1 MQTSPICRT
10 LRGRVAE
17 MATTLVYG
25 LAISGQAVA
34 RELAARG
41 DSLILAD
48 DSIDGSAIESHRSL
62 ATELGAEFFSSP
74 NEKQLREIINKVD
87 RVAPAPGIP
96 EVHQV
101 VTLSHQQNK
110 VLLSEIEIAYAIEQS
125 TPSPRPMVAIT
136 GTDGKTTTTLMA
148 SAIASAAG
156 LKSMAVGNTEVPLI
170 AALGSD
176 AQMFAVE
183 CSSFRLE
190 YTQSFRA
197 VASVWLNF
205 APDHLDWHTSLNSY
219 RAAKAKIWAHLMP
232 TDVAVVPVENS
243 EIEKFAQASSARVV
257 SFGAQRGDYHA
268 RDGVLTSP
276 HGPIMKVSQMRR
288 SLPHDVTNALAACAI
303 TIEAGLATPADAAN
317 ALSEFVNAPHRIEL
331 VASNDG
337 VSWYNDSKATSPHA
351 SRVALQSF
359 DSIVL
364 IAGGKNKGLEL
375 GEMACEPTRMRAV
388 VAIGHA
394 AKEIEAAF
402 SQICEVRRADSMRDA
417 VAIANSFAESGD
429 AILLSPGCTSYDW
442 YSNYGQRGDDFA
454 NEVRALIQQLKSSG
468 ARS

>member
-1 MQTSPICRT
+1 MTS
-10 LRGRVAE
+10 
-17 MATTLVYG
+17 TLVYG

-34 RELAARG
+34 RELATRG
-41 DSLILAD
+41 ENIILAD
-48 DSIDGSAIESHRSL
+48 DSLDSEAIESHRSL
-62 ATELGAEFFSSP
+62 ANEIGAEFFTSP
-74 NEKQLREIINKVD
+74 NEKQLQEIIDKVD
-87 RVAPAPGIP
+87 RIAPAPGIP
-96 EVHQV
+96 EAHRVIKLARQHNK
-101 VTLSHQQNK
+101 TL
-110 VLLSEIEIAYAIEQS
+110 VSEIEIAYVIEQS
-125 TPSPRPMVAIT
+125 APVPRPMVAIT

-148 SAIASAAG
+148 SAIATAAG
-156 LKSMAVGNTEVPLI
+156 LKSMAVGNTDVPLV
-170 AALGSD
+170 AALRSD

-183 CSSFRLE
+183 CSSFRLA

-197 VASVWLNF
+197 KASVWLNF
-205 APDHLDWHTSLNSY
+205 APDHLDWHPSLNSY
-219 RAAKAKIWAHLMP
+219 RDAKAKIWAHLIHD
-232 TDVAVVPVENS
+232 DVAVVPLGNL
-243 EIEKFAQASSARVV
+243 EIEKIANASSARVV
-257 SFGAQRGDYHA
+257 SFGAERGDYHA
-268 RDGVLTSP
+268 LGGVLTSP

-288 SLPHDVTNALAACAI
+288 SMPHDVTNALAAAAI
-303 TIEAGLATPADAAN
+303 TIESGLATPSDVAS
-317 ALSEFVNAPHRIEL
+317 ALSDFVNAPHRIEL
-331 VASNDG
+331 VASNNG

-351 SRVALQSF
+351 AKVALKSF
-359 DSIVL
+359 ESIVL

-375 GEMACEPTRMRAV
+375 GEMACEPARMRAV